1 MTQESVRQPLY
12 SPVPLEVI
20 QDTIEDTPFDREV
33 TASIVD
39 ALDELQLAFL
49 QDQNLDLCSLRD
61 RAARSRHL
69 FVDEYPGVTTDR
81 FSSLAFLSGEVAR
94 TYFQKHLPDLE
105 PAEETI
111 VRHVLKS
118 YASHSGIGLT
128 YEPEVTPIVTRVV
141 PYDAIIEAEPGP
153 WYPPRTAQHHQSPLS
168 SQC

>member
-12 SPVPLEVI
+12 SPIPLAII

-49 QDQNLDLCSLRD
+49 QDRNLDLCSLRD

-69 FVDEYPGVTTDR
+69 FVDEYPGVTTDQ
-81 FSSLAFLSGEVAR
+81 FSSLAFLTGEVAR
-94 TYFQKHLPDLE
+94 SYFRKHLPDLE

-111 VRHVLKS
+111 VRHVLTS
-118 YASHSGIGLT
+118 YASHPGIDLT
-128 YEPEVTPIVTRVV
+128 YEPEVTPVVTRVV
-141 PYDAIIEAEPGP
+141 PYDAIVEAEPGP
-153 WYPPRTAQHHQSPLS
+153 WYPPRSVQHCQ
-168 SQC
+168 